1 MHVAKLVLLLLL
13 ASPALA
19 AETARADAALQKARG
34 DLAKIEHLEHQ
45 LNRVTS
51 RATRSVRAT
60 AAAARRLRSPPTAAA
75 WRKPTTSFAK

>member
-19 AETARADAALQKARG
+19 AETARADAAPQKARG

-60 AAAARRLRSPPTAAA
+60 AAAAPAPFAPDRRSLAEADYLI
-75 WRKPTTSFAK
+75 AK

>member
-51 RATRSVRAT
+51 RAPRSVRAT
-60 AAAARRLRSPPTAAA
+60 AAAAPAPFAPDRRSLAEADYLI
-75 WRKPTTSFAK
+75 AK